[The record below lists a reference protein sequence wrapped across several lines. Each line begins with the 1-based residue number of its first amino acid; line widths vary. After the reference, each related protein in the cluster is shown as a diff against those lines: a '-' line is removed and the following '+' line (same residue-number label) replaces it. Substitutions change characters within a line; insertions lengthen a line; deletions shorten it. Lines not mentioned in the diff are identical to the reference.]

1 MRKIKEE
8 KLIKGHDDFE
18 VYVDSP
24 LAVEATQVFTKNI
37 MECYDEEA
45 MDLVKPGGYNPS
57 ASQALSFPSPARIPK
72 TSTSDMTPKGDHL
85 RGGHVRCRPYP
96 PPLKT

>member
-1 MRKIKEE
+1 MIPAFAVGRTQEILYFMRKIKEE

-45 MDLVKPGGYNPS
+45 MDLVNRGSTPS
-57 ASQALSFPSPARIPK
+57 ASQVLSFPSPARIPK
-72 TSTSDMTPKGDHL
+72 TSTL
-85 RGGHVRCRPYP
+85 I
-96 PPLKT
+96 